1 MASNTAQLWSQQH
14 LRSQQPSMRPLGAW
28 TEVFCRTFAK
38 DLIALCG
45 RVTVVESNQNWTL
58 NTPLTTPF
66 SIFLCSFLLQCFEV
80 PWMRWRR
87 FDFGGLAT
95 LLMLETRLWARTS
108 QATLPTALSFWP
120 SILSVWPCLE
130 AEVTTESVHNEI
142 GGLPKALQKGRIS
155 GKEPVVQV
163 VMPSLTRLSPLWSPS
178 RTRSQSM
185 FCSVLW

>member
-1 MASNTAQLWSQQH
+1 
-14 LRSQQPSMRPLGAW
+14 
-28 TEVFCRTFAK
+28 
-38 DLIALCG
+38 
-45 RVTVVESNQNWTL
+45 
-58 NTPLTTPF
+58 
-66 SIFLCSFLLQCFEV
+66 
-80 PWMRWRR
+80 MRWRR

-185 FCSVLW
+185 FCSVL